1 MKMQKLRIFGV
12 GVSMIFSLLT
22 IAGFQG
28 GCNSP
33 SKETSADGNT
43 SNRSSEAAQVDV
55 SNESTETSLGDSSA
69 NSSETTSS
77 ATSAS
82 HNDGKL
88 HWMDFAEGYAKA
100 KSENKIL
107 LVDAYTDWCSW
118 CKVMDRETY
127 TNAQVIAVLNNEF
140 VCVKFNPEV
149 EKKHKFGAYN
159 LSSNE
164 LLYWLANGQPGG
176 YPTSY
181 FIFNPAK
188 NDKRAAQAGYL
199 PPDQFLNLLGEV
211 IKRKRQAE

>member
-12 GVSMIFSLLT
+12 AVSMIFSLLT

-33 SKETSADGNT
+33 SKAVAADSNT
-43 SNRSSEAAQVDV
+43 PNSSSEAVQGDV
-55 SNESTETSLGDSSA
+55 SNASTETSSGDSSL
-69 NSSETTSS
+69 NSSETASS
-77 ATSAS
+77 AT
-82 HNDGKL
+82 HQTDGKL
-88 HWMDFAEGYAKA
+88 TWMDFAEGYTKAKA
-100 KSENKIL
+100 ENKIL

-211 IKRKRQAE
+211 IKRKKQSE

>member
-12 GVSMIFSLLT
+12 AVSMIFSLLT

-33 SKETSADGNT
+33 SKAVAADGNT
-43 SNRSSEAAQVDV
+43 SSNSSEVVQGDV
-55 SNESTETSLGDSSA
+55 SNAPTETSSGDSSLK
-69 NSSETTSS
+69 SRETASS
-77 ATSAS
+77 AT
-82 HNDGKL
+82 HQTDGKL
-88 HWMDFAEGYAKA
+88 TWMDFAEGYTKAKA
-100 KSENKIL
+100 ENKIL

-211 IKRKRQAE
+211 IKRKKQSE

>member
-12 GVSMIFSLLT
+12 AVSMIFSLLT

-33 SKETSADGNT
+33 SKEATADSNT
-43 SNRSSEAAQVDV
+43 SNSSSEAVQGDV
-55 SNESTETSLGDSSA
+55 SNASTETSSGDSSLK
-69 NSSETTSS
+69 SIETASS
-77 ATSAS
+77 AT
-82 HNDGKL
+82 HQTDGKL
-88 HWMDFAEGYAKA
+88 TWMDFAEGYTKAKA
-100 KSENKIL
+100 ENKIL

-140 VCVKFNPEV
+140 ICVKFNPEV

-188 NDKRAAQAGYL
+188 NDKRASQAGYL

-211 IKRKRQAE
+211 IKRKKQSE

>member
-12 GVSMIFSLLT
+12 AVSMIFSLLT

-33 SKETSADGNT
+33 SKAVAADGNT
-43 SNRSSEAAQVDV
+43 SNSSSEAVQGDV
-55 SNESTETSLGDSSA
+55 SNASTETSSGDSSLK
-69 NSSETTSS
+69 SSETASS
-77 ATSAS
+77 AT
-82 HNDGKL
+82 HQTDGKL
-88 HWMDFAEGYAKA
+88 TWMDFAEGYEKA

-140 VCVKFNPEV
+140 ICVKFNPEV

-188 NDKRAAQAGYL
+188 NDKRASQAGYL
-199 PPDQFLNLLGEV
+199 PPDQFLNLMGEV
-211 IKRKRQAE
+211 IKRKKQSE

>member
-12 GVSMIFSLLT
+12 AVSMIFSLLT

-33 SKETSADGNT
+33 SKAVAADSNT
-43 SNRSSEAAQVDV
+43 SSNSSEVVQGDV
-55 SNESTETSLGDSSA
+55 SNAPTETSSGDSSLK
-69 NSSETTSS
+69 SRETASS
-77 ATSAS
+77 AT
-82 HNDGKL
+82 HQTDGKL
-88 HWMDFAEGYAKA
+88 TWMDFAEGYTKAKA
-100 KSENKIL
+100 ENKIL

-211 IKRKRQAE
+211 IKRKKQSE

>member
-1 MKMQKLRIFGV
+1 MKIQKLRIFGV
-12 GVSMIFSLLT
+12 AMSMGFSLLT

-33 SKETSADGNT
+33 TKEATADGNT
-43 SNRSSEAAQVDV
+43 SNSSSEAVQGDA
-55 SNESTETSLGDSSA
+55 SNASTETSSSDSSVT
-69 NSSETTSS
+69 SSETASS
-77 ATSAS
+77 AT
-82 HNDGKL
+82 HQTDGKL
-88 HWMDFAEGYAKA
+88 TWMDFAEGYTKAKA
-100 KSENKIL
+100 ENKIL

-211 IKRKRQAE
+211 IKRKKQSE

>member
-12 GVSMIFSLLT
+12 AVSMIFSLLT

-33 SKETSADGNT
+33 SKEATADGNT
-43 SNRSSEAAQVDV
+43 SSSSSEVVQGAV
-55 SNESTETSLGDSSA
+55 SNASTETSSGDSSLK
-69 NSSETTSS
+69 SIETASS
-77 ATSAS
+77 AT
-82 HNDGKL
+82 HQTDGKL
-88 HWMDFAEGYAKA
+88 TWMDFAEGYTKAKA
-100 KSENKIL
+100 ENKIL

-211 IKRKRQAE
+211 IKRKKQSE

>member
-12 GVSMIFSLLT
+12 AVSMIFSLLT

-33 SKETSADGNT
+33 SKAATTDSNT
-43 SNRSSEAAQVDV
+43 SNNSSEAVQGDV
-55 SNESTETSLGDSSA
+55 SNASTETSSSDSSLK
-69 NSSETTSS
+69 SSETGSS
-77 ATSAS
+77 AT
-82 HNDGKL
+82 NQTDGKL
-88 HWMDFAEGYAKA
+88 TWMDFAEGYEKA

-211 IKRKRQAE
+211 IKRKM